1 MLKSDLVQALV
12 EERKITQKQAEAAV
26 ETIFDA
32 MRDGLRR
39 GENIEIRGFGAFHVK
54 QYKGYQ
60 GRNPK
65 TGEVIPVSPKRGIL
79 FRTGKELRERINSPL
94 RAADEAASKV
104 LEDAEPKRPHLRI
117 VSSDES

>member
-12 EERKITQKQAEAAV
+12 EERKITQKQAETAV
-26 ETIFDA
+26 DTIFDT
-32 MRDGLRR
+32 MRDALRR

-79 FRTGKELRERINSPL
+79 FRTGKDLRERINSPV
-94 RAADEAASKV
+94 RAANEAASKV
-104 LEDAEPKRPHLRI
+104 LEDAEPQQPRLRI

>member
-12 EERKITQKQAEAAV
+12 EDRKITQKQAEAAV

-32 MRDGLRR
+32 MRDALRK

-54 QYKGYQ
+54 EYKGYQ

-79 FRTGKELRERINSPL
+79 FRTGKELRERINSPIQ
-94 RAADEAASKV
+94 AAGEAAAKIR
-104 LEDAEPKRPHLRI
+104 EDGEPIRPRLRI
-117 VSSDES
+117 VANDEG